1 MAFNGNMANDEA
13 YVNGIGRFEIQVN
26 DAAAEVTWSQSKYK
40 VWFNIESHRVDVQT
54 FGSQSPK
61 TILYKYY
68 NFTMAR
74 KDEVTFDHQ
83 FLKWVAIYY
92 EPFNSFIL
100 KSSKSFW

>member
-40 VWFNIESHRVDVQT
+40 VWFSIDHQSIESYRVGVQT
-54 FGSQSPK
+54 FGSPSSK
-61 TILYKYY
+61 TTLYKFN

-74 KDEVTFDHQ
+74 KDEVTLDH
-83 FLKWVAIYY
+83 
-92 EPFNSFIL
+92 
-100 KSSKSFW
+100 